1 MSEVKMVGFH
11 HGVLCDSYE
20 KQANE
25 QGFTFGKNAK
35 FVQKVGF
42 GLVAAHI
49 HGCITD
55 SEYDKILKRFQKK
68 LVMSLEPLEVENE
81 TD

>member
-1 MSEVKMVGFH
+1 MKTVVFY
-11 HGVLCDSYE
+11 HGALHDDYE

-25 QGFTFGKNAK
+25 QGFTLGDKAD

-42 GLVAAHI
+42 GLVAAYI

-55 SEYDKILKRFQKK
+55 SEYDKILGRFQKK
-68 LVMSLEPLEVENE
+68 LLIKNLKALPEKGEPNG
-81 TD
+81 